1 MTDEQTIFVVDDDA
15 AVLHSTRFLLE
26 SEGHG
31 VETFADGPQLLAAMP
46 GKRPSCVL
54 LDHVMPGMNGF
65 EATRA
70 LTRSEAT
77 RDIPVIVCTSKN
89 QSSDYIWALRQGARA
104 VVVKPVQRD
113 ELLQTMAHITGGPTP

>member
-1 MTDEQTIFVVDDDA
+1 MPVRTVMVVDDSATDRHVLTEMLASGGYAVIAVESAEEAQQRIVAERPDA
-15 AVLHSTRFLLE
+15 ILM
-26 SEGHG
+26 
-31 VETFADGPQLLAAMP
+31 DI
-46 GKRPSCVL
+46 
-54 LDHVMPGMNGF
+54 VMPGMNGF

-70 LTRSEAT
+70 LTRSDAT

>member
-1 MTDEQTIFVVDDDA
+1 MPVRTVMVVDDSATDRHVLTEMLASAGYAVIAVESAEEAQQRIVAERPDA
-15 AVLHSTRFLLE
+15 ILM
-26 SEGHG
+26 
-31 VETFADGPQLLAAMP
+31 DI
-46 GKRPSCVL
+46 
-54 LDHVMPGMNGF
+54 VMPGMNGF

-70 LTRSEAT
+70 LTRSDAT

-113 ELLQTMAHITGGPTP
+113 ELLQTMAHITGGSTP

>member
-1 MTDEQTIFVVDDDA
+1 MPVRTVMVVDDSATDRHVLTEMLASGGYAVIAVESAEQAQQRIVGERPDA
-15 AVLHSTRFLLE
+15 ILM
-26 SEGHG
+26 
-31 VETFADGPQLLAAMP
+31 DI
-46 GKRPSCVL
+46 
-54 LDHVMPGMNGF
+54 VMPGMNGF

-70 LTRSEAT
+70 LTRSDAT

-113 ELLQTMAHITGGPTP
+113 ELLQTMARITGGPTP